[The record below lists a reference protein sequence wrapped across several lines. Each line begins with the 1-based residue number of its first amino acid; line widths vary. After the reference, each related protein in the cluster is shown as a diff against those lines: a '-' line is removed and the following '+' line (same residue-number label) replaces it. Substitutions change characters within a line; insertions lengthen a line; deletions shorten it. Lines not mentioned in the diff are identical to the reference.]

1 MSAAGD
7 ESPATPADAG
17 NPVENPPENVRRKET
32 RRAQRTSSSRARK
45 SHPTSGSRDGVLGA
59 SSTSTIVVTVNYI
72 TNLLGWKPISVEV
85 IAVGASF
92 VSVGLIYSYHKL
104 RPELDRRLSIR
115 DLRRELAGDLSEEQ
129 RSKSEADLRRL
140 ERQPLDERLQR
151 LTARSSSTNSSG

>member
-72 TNLLGWKPISVEV
+72 TNLLGWKPIPVEV

-92 VSVGLIYSYHKL
+92 VQWVLYIA
-104 RPELDRRLSIR
+104 I
-115 DLRRELAGDLSEEQ
+115 
-129 RSKSEADLRRL
+129 
-140 ERQPLDERLQR
+140 
-151 LTARSSSTNSSG
+151 TNSDLNWIDAYPYATCGEN